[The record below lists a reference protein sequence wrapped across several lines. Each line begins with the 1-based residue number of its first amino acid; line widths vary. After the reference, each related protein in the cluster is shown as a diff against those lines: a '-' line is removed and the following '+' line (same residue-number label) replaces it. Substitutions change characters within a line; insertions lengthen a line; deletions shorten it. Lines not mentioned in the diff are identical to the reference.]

1 MAYLS
6 LIMAVLTVGGV
17 TASYFIVKRIWLST
31 FDVVYRASPVEDS
44 QINNFYFPKTNLKV
58 RDTKV
63 ARRAPPKRTLLQATV
78 AVIGIFFATAAVLWM
93 LTKIGGPQS
102 AGVSGTFNKLGGTI
116 WVSAA
121 GLTGSFL
128 VIAAVGVLAIFYLSR
143 R

>member
-1 MAYLS
+1 MVYLS
-6 LIMAVLTVGGV
+6 LIVALLLVGGV
-17 TASYFIVKRIWLST
+17 TACYFIVKRIWLST
-31 FDVVYRASPVEDS
+31 FDVAFDYLDVATS
-44 QINNFYFPKTNLKV
+44 QINNRYLPTRIKV
-58 RDTKV
+58 PEAKV
-63 ARRAPPKRTLLQATV
+63 TRRAPPKRTLLESTT
-78 AVIGIFFATAAVLWM
+78 AVIGIFFATVAVLWM

-128 VIAAVGVLAIFYLSR
+128 VIAAVGFFAIYYLSR